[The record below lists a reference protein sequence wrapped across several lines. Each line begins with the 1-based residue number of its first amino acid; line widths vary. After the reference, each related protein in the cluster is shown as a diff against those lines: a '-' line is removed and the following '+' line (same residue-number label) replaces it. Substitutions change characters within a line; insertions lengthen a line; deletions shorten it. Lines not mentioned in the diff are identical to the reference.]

1 MMTEPFIKQDKEYFY
16 IKEWTEIAPHV
27 IAGFTTKN
35 GGFSEKFNGTL
46 NCGFH
51 VGDDLE
57 AVRSNRKHLADKLD
71 FPINSWVGCE
81 QTHGTR
87 IVQVKRGQHGKGSF
101 DYDSSIKDTD
111 GLYSNLQDTFLTLCY
126 ADCVPI
132 YFFSAK
138 HDMIGIAHAGW
149 KGTVNGIAKEMIAAW
164 HGKGIRSSDIMVAIG
179 PSICE
184 KCYIVDDRVIK
195 DVDTW
200 INSEESK
207 PYHEIS
213 TGQYQLNLR
222 KLNQMILE
230 KSGIPSENIY
240 MTNLCTSCDHEEF
253 YSHRRDQGK
262 TGRMIGFIG
271 LKGYDVS
278 EG

>member
-1 MMTEPFIKQDKEYFY
+1 MTEPFIKQDKEYFY
-16 IKEWTEIAPHV
+16 IKEWTEIAPDV

-35 GGFSEKFNGTL
+35 GGYSEGFDGTL

-51 VGDDLE
+51 VGDNQE
-57 AVRSNRKHLADKLD
+57 SVRKNRQHLAGKLH
-71 FPINSWVGCE
+71 FPVNSWVGCE
-81 QTHGTR
+81 QTHGIR
-87 IVQVKRGQHGKGSF
+87 IAEINVEQQGKGSLN
-101 DYDSSIKDTD
+101 YESSIQDTD
-111 GLYSNLQDTFLTLCY
+111 GLYTNLKNTLLTLCY

-149 KGTVNGIAKEMIAAW
+149 KGTVKGIATEMINEW
-164 HGKGIRSSDIMVAIG
+164 KKKGIDSSDIQVAIG

-184 KCYIVDDRVIK
+184 KCYVVDKRVINE
-195 DVDTW
+195 VDSW
-200 INSEESK
+200 LSSGDNI
-207 PYHEIS
+207 PYNEIS
-213 TGQYQLNLR
+213 AGQYQLNLR

-230 KSGIPSENIY
+230 KSGISSENIY
-240 MTNLCTSCDHEEF
+240 MTNLCTSCDLGEF
-253 YSHRRDQGK
+253 YSHRRDRGN

-271 LKGYDVS
+271 LKGYDES